1 MHRLVSIYLPTLYF
15 IIFAKKSSLNVNL
28 QMKRNID
35 LQKLV
40 AHTTILLGK
49 RESDQK
55 LKLYDA
61 QKAKG

>member
-1 MHRLVSIYLPTLYF
+1 
-15 IIFAKKSSLNVNL
+15 
-28 QMKRNID
+28 MKRNID

-40 AHTTILLGK
+40 AHTTIRLGK